1 MSGIKATGDWS
12 RLKDNLHRLVGINFR
27 AIHKDIGEHL
37 VTGTKERFKT
47 ETSPDGARWPQSIR
61 AKAEGGQTLTDNAIL
76 KNSITYTARPDRV
89 EAGTND
95 KRASTHQ
102 FGLKIRP
109 KNSRYLQFRVGKRW
123 VRKKEV
129 NIPQREFIGINE
141 DDQAA
146 INDILRDHIEEL
158 LK

>member
-12 RLKDNLHRLVGINFR
+12 RLKDSLHRLAGMSFR

-37 VTGTKERFKT
+37 VTSTKDRFKT
-47 ETSPDGARWPQSIR
+47 ETAPDGTRWTQSIR
-61 AKAEGGQTLTDNAIL
+61 ARNEGGQTLTDSAIL
-76 KNSITYTARPDRV
+76 KNSVAYTARPDRV
-89 EAGTND
+89 EVGTND
-95 KRASTHQ
+95 KRAGTHQ
-102 FGLKIRP
+102 FGCTIRP
-109 KNSRYLQFRVGKRW
+109 KRAKHLQFRVGKRW

-129 NIPQREFIGINE
+129 QIPKREFMGINE

-146 INDILRDHIEEL
+146 INDILRSHIEER